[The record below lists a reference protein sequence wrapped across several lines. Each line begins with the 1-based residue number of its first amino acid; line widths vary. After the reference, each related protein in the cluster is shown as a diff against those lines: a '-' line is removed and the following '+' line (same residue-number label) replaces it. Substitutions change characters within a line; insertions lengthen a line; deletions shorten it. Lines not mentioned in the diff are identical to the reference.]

1 MAKSKKPAKKSFFKE
16 VKQEYKN
23 VNWPTKDQVISSTGV
38 VLFFVAVLSIFL
50 GAVDFGLLKLIN
62 LILGID

>member
-1 MAKSKKPAKKSFFKE
+1 MKGAKKNFLKE

-38 VLFFVAVLSIFL
+38 VLFFVFVVSIFL
-50 GAVDFGLLKLIN
+50 GFIDYGILKLIN
-62 LILGID
+62 LLLGIG